1 MKMDEINYQ
10 TFDTELINQ
19 VLSIYEK
26 NGWTAYL
33 DDVEKLK
40 RSFENSIY
48 VLGAFDDGLLAGF
61 IRCVGDGE
69 HIVFIQDLIVDPNYY
84 RQGIGKKLY
93 TLASNHFKDV
103 RTFLLITD
111 ADDTRSNSF
120 YKAIGMVEN
129 NITSPFTMYKR

>member
-1 MKMDEINYQ
+1 MILNW
-10 TFDTELINQ
+10 
-19 VLSIYEK
+19 
-26 NGWTAYL
+26 WTAYL

-40 RSFENSIY
+40 RLFKNSLY
-48 VLGAFDDGLLAGF
+48 VLGAFDNGLLVGF

-69 HIVFIQDLIVDPNYY
+69 HIIFIQDLIVAPDYY

-93 TLASNHFKDV
+93 SLASNHFKDV

-120 YKAIGMVEN
+120 YQAMVMTDN
-129 NITSPFTMYKR
+129 NKTCPLKTYIR

>member
-1 MKMDEINYQ
+1 MEIKYQ
-10 TFDTELINQ
+10 TFDCELINQ
-19 VLSIYEK
+19 VIKIYEK
-26 NGWTAYL
+26 NGWTAYI

-40 RSFENSIY
+40 RSFYNSLY
-48 VLGAFDDGLLAGF
+48 VLGAFDNGLLVGF

-84 RQGIGKKLY
+84 RRGIGENLY
-93 TLASNHFKDV
+93 NLVSHHFKDV

-120 YKAIGMVEN
+120 YQAMGMTEN
-129 NITSPFTMYKR
+129 NKICPLKTYIR

>member
-1 MKMDEINYQ
+1 MVEIKYQ
-10 TFDTELINQ
+10 TFDCELINQ
-19 VLSIYEK
+19 VIKIYEK
-26 NGWTAYL
+26 NGWTAYI

-40 RSFENSIY
+40 RSFYNSLY
-48 VLGAFDDGLLAGF
+48 VLGAFDNGLLVGF

-84 RQGIGKKLY
+84 RRGIGENLY
-93 TLASNHFKDV
+93 NLVSHHFKDV

-120 YKAIGMVEN
+120 YQAMGMTEN
-129 NITSPFTMYKR
+129 NKICPLKTYIR

>member
-69 HIVFIQDLIVDPNYY
+69 NIVFIQDLIVDPNYY

>member
-33 DDVEKLK
+33 DDLEKLK
-40 RSFENSIY
+40 RSFENSLY
-48 VLGAFDDGLLAGF
+48 VLGAFDNGLLVGF

-69 HIVFIQDLIVDPNYY
+69 HIVFIQDLIVDPDYY

-93 TLASNHFKDV
+93 SLVSNYFKDV

-120 YKAIGMVEN
+120 YKAMGMTDN
-129 NITSPFTMYKR
+129 NKTCPLKTYIR

>member
-1 MKMDEINYQ
+1 MVEIKYQ
-10 TFDTELINQ
+10 TFDCELINQ
-19 VLSIYEK
+19 VIKIYEK
-26 NGWTAYL
+26 NGWTAYI

-40 RSFENSIY
+40 RSFYNSLYI
-48 VLGAFDDGLLAGF
+48 LGAFDNGLLVGF

-84 RQGIGKKLY
+84 RRGIGGNLY
-93 TLASNHFKDV
+93 NLVSHHFKDV

-120 YKAIGMVEN
+120 YQAMGMTDN
-129 NITSPFTMYKR
+129 NKICPLKTYIR